1 LKEQHLEYKALLE
14 TAALIFNYNDSEDA
28 ESVQLQMMLKE
39 KDSKEVVKTV
49 TGLEDDVLI
58 TKIVTNL
65 KI

>member
-1 LKEQHLEYKALLE
+1 
-14 TAALIFNYNDSEDA
+14 
-28 ESVQLQMMLKE
+28 MLKE

-58 TKIVTNL
+58 TKIVTSL